1 MEPAKLTPNS
11 LSAFQQALLDY
22 YDKCRRSLPWRD
34 ENDPYRILVSEVML
48 QQTRVETVREYYRRW
63 LKPFPDL
70 QSLAAADSHEVL
82 KAWEGLGY
90 YRRARR
96 LHETARV
103 IVEQGNGTV
112 PTTLD
117 GLIELPG
124 IGE

>member
-1 MEPAKLTPNS
+1 MEPAKLTPKS

-63 LKPFPDL
+63 LKQFPDL

-82 KAWEGLGY
+82 KAWEGLGSVSY
-90 YRRARR
+90 THLTLPTKR
-96 LHETARV
+96 
-103 IVEQGNGTV
+103 IV
-112 PTTLD
+112 
-117 GLIELPG
+117 
-124 IGE
+124 